1 MSALKCTI
9 EKCCIV
15 ILAAG
20 KSKRLGSPKQLLSFK
35 GRSLLQHAAEA
46 ALGTGLKPVIVIT
59 GSGAPLMEKELE
71 NFPVQLVYNE
81 NWEEGMASSIRC
93 GVAAAQNLKPEA
105 DGILF
110 MVCDQP
116 FADTSVLNELIARQK
131 ETGMPITAC
140 VYDEITGTP
149 AIYHKSIFP
158 ELSTLSGD
166 IGARK
171 IISKHS
177 DELAVI
183 SFSSGKTDIDTNSDY
198 ETLLKTI
205 NKKNE

>member
-1 MSALKCTI
+1 LNVLKCTI
-9 EKCCIV
+9 EHGCVV

-20 KSKRLGSPKQLLSFK
+20 KSNRLGSPKQLLSFK
-35 GRSLLQHAAEA
+35 GRSLLQHAVEA
-46 ALGTGLKPVIVIT
+46 AVGTGLKPVIVIT
-59 GSGAPLMEKELE
+59 GSRTKLMEKELE
-71 NFPVQLVYNE
+71 SYPVQMEYNE

-93 GVAAAQNLKPEA
+93 GVEAALGLKPEA

-116 FADTSVLNELIARQK
+116 FADTAVLNELIAKQK
-131 ETGMPITAC
+131 ETGMPITAS
-140 VYDEITGTP
+140 VYEDITGTP

-158 ELSTLSGD
+158 ELSALKGD

-183 SFSSGKTDIDTNSDY
+183 SFRSGKTDIDTGSDY

-205 NKKNE
+205 N

>member
-1 MSALKCTI
+1 MNTVNCTI
-9 EKCCIV
+9 EHCCVV

-20 KSKRLGSPKQLLSFK
+20 KSNRLGSPKQLLTYK
-35 GRSLLQHAAEA
+35 GKSLLQHAAEA
-46 ALGTGLKPVIVIT
+46 AVGTGLKPVIVIT
-59 GSGAPLMEKELE
+59 GSRSQLMEKELE
-71 NFPVQLVYNE
+71 HYPVQLVNNE

-93 GVAAAQNLKPEA
+93 GVDAAQGLIPET

-116 FADTSVLNELIARQK
+116 FADTFVLNELIARQK
-131 ETGMPITAC
+131 ETGMPITAS
-140 VYDEITGTP
+140 VYDDIAGTP

-158 ELSTLSGD
+158 ELLALTGD

-171 IISKHS
+171 IISKYS

-183 SFSSGKTDIDTNSDY
+183 SFSSGKTDIDTGSDY

-205 NKKNE
+205 N

>member
-1 MSALKCTI
+1 LNPLNCTI
-9 EKCCIV
+9 EHGCIV

-20 KSKRLGSPKQLLSFK
+20 KSNRLGSPKQLLSFK
-35 GRSLLQHAAEA
+35 GKSLLQHAAEA
-46 ALGTGLKPVIVIT
+46 AIGTGLEPVIIIT
-59 GSGAPLMEKELE
+59 GSRAQLMEKELE
-71 NFPVQLVYNE
+71 HYPVQLVYNE

-93 GVAAAQNLKPEA
+93 GVAAAQNLKPQA

-149 AIYHKSIFP
+149 AIYHKRIFP
-158 ELSTLSGD
+158 ELTELSGD

-171 IISKHS
+171 IINRHEN
-177 DELAVI
+177 ELAVI
-183 SFSSGKTDIDTNSDY
+183 SFSSGKTDIDTSSDY

-205 NKKNE
+205 N

>member
-1 MSALKCTI
+1 LIALKCTI
-9 EKCCIV
+9 EHCCIV

-20 KSKRLGSPKQLLSFK
+20 KSNRLGSPKQLLSFK
-35 GRSLLQHAAEA
+35 GKSLLKHAAEA
-46 ALGTGLKPVIVIT
+46 AIGTGLKPVIVIT
-59 GSGAPLMEKELE
+59 GSRAHLMEKELE
-71 NFPVQLVYNE
+71 NYPVQLVFNE

-93 GVAAAQNLKPEA
+93 GVEAAQGLKPEA

-116 FADTSVLNELIARQK
+116 FAVTSVLKELIARQK

-140 VYDEITGTP
+140 VYENITGTP
-149 AIYHKSIFP
+149 ALYHKSIFP
-158 ELSTLSGD
+158 ELNTLTGD

-183 SFSSGKTDIDTNSDY
+183 SFSSGKTDIDTGSDY
-198 ETLLKTI
+198 ENLLKTI
-205 NKKNE
+205 N

>member
-1 MSALKCTI
+1 LKALKCTI
-9 EKCCIV
+9 ENCCVV

-20 KSKRLGSPKQLLSFK
+20 KSNRLGSPKQLLSFK

-46 ALGTGLKPVIVIT
+46 AIGTGLKPVIVIT
-59 GSGAPLMEKELE
+59 GSGAQLMEKELE
-71 NFPVQLVYNE
+71 NYPVQLVYNE

-93 GVAAAQNLKPEA
+93 GVDTVLGLKPEA

-116 FADTSVLNELIARQK
+116 FADTAVLNELIARQK
-131 ETGMPITAC
+131 ETGMPITASA
-140 VYDEITGTP
+140 YDDVIGTP

-158 ELSTLSGD
+158 ELHALTGD

-183 SFSSGKTDIDTNSDY
+183 SFSSGKTDIDTGSDY

-205 NKKNE
+205 N

>member
-1 MSALKCTI
+1 
-9 EKCCIV
+9 
-15 ILAAG
+15 
-20 KSKRLGSPKQLLSFK
+20 
-35 GRSLLQHAAEA
+35 
-46 ALGTGLKPVIVIT
+46 
-59 GSGAPLMEKELE
+59 MEKELAHY
-71 NFPVQLVYNE
+71 PVQLVYNE

-140 VYDEITGTP
+140 VYDEIIGTP

-158 ELSTLSGD
+158 ELNALSGD
-166 IGARK
+166 IGAKK
-171 IISKHS
+171 IINRHA
-177 DELAVI
+177 DELAV
-183 SFSSGKTDIDTNSDY
+183 DIIQFRKDRY
-198 ETLLKTI
+198 
-205 NKKNE
+205 